1 MAPIGGDNNVGPS
14 SSHFPDQQPL
24 TSSLTDVTVVSS
36 AQRTREP
43 GQHARQSE
51 VHRRHSPCALAF
63 GRGRRRLS
71 AWILPGVI
79 RHVRPDIDHPG
90 HRARRAVE
98 LPGREPDDRLHPA
111 TALPITNS
119 ALFHSLPTVLRP
131 VGPWQT
137 RGGSP
142 RPASPRDPAAPLVSY
157 SFVSTRPRSSQ
168 DASTRDFRMSR
179 PGARCR
185 GCARPVSPGRSPNPL
200 CGSQQPVSWVG

>member
-43 GQHARQSE
+43 GQHARPSE
-51 VHRRHSPCALAF
+51 VHRRHSPCALAC

-111 TALPITNS
+111 TALSITNS
-119 ALFHSLPTVLRP
+119 ALFHSLPTVLRS

-137 RGGSP
+137 RGGS
-142 RPASPRDPAAPLVSY
+142 LN
-157 SFVSTRPRSSQ
+157 
-168 DASTRDFRMSR
+168 DFFW
-179 PGARCR
+179 GIWCAARCVTCGFGSR
-185 GCARPVSPGRSPNPL
+185 AGVRHVWAVRPVGPDRLVRVGR
-200 CGSQQPVSWVG
+200 